1 MTTEKTE
8 KDFAGDAIFVQNA
21 CNITG
26 VMLAFVELISWQRAN
41 HIFPIENYPPFI
53 LFKDKLQDMLGEGC
67 DFDVYSTATRWCEEN
82 SEHFELFE
90 PEPDQL

>member
-41 HIFPIENYPPFI
+41 NIFPIENYPPYI
-53 LFKDKLQDMLGEGC
+53 LFKDKVQDMFGERC
-67 DFDVYSTATRWCEEN
+67 SFDTYSNSVDWCEEN
-82 SEHFELFE
+82 SEHYDFE
-90 PEPDQL
+90 PESNQS